1 VPCRY
6 CVVRADQWRG
16 ASVIESACIL
26 PKAVIRMLPSRQIVA
41 RSEDRKY
48 IMRISPISWAGLEWP
63 NPFAGIYAYFTPA
76 SPTNR
81 VFLWARFHLVRCVKA
96 QTATLSHACQGFN
109 MANQTKSSSDCAHCQ
124 LVCEATTGRPSRL
137 HGVVAPQG
145 EGTRVPNSLTG
156 YCRKAVTGGYLHREK
171 GLTLSGENK

>member
-1 VPCRY
+1 MKT
-6 CVVRADQWRG
+6 
-16 ASVIESACIL
+16 ACIL

-81 VFLWARFHLVRCVKA
+81 VFLWARFDKTARKRQQVRYPC
-96 QTATLSHACQGFN
+96 
-109 MANQTKSSSDCAHCQ
+109 SD
-124 LVCEATTGRPSRL
+124 VCL
-137 HGVVAPQG
+137 
-145 EGTRVPNSLTG
+145 NL
-156 YCRKAVTGGYLHREK
+156 K
-171 GLTLSGENK
+171 

>member
-1 VPCRY
+1 MK
-6 CVVRADQWRG
+6 
-16 ASVIESACIL
+16 IACIL

-81 VFLWARFHLVRCVKA
+81 VFLWARFDLTARKRQQVRNPCSGLLVSVITRDMSMICTPLRPRHKTVLA
-96 QTATLSHACQGFN
+96 STTTNRLMGWGCLSHKDGSQMRTMG
-109 MANQTKSSSDCAHCQ
+109 QH
-124 LVCEATTGRPSRL
+124 GRR
-137 HGVVAPQG
+137 
-145 EGTRVPNSLTG
+145 
-156 YCRKAVTGGYLHREK
+156 
-171 GLTLSGENK
+171 